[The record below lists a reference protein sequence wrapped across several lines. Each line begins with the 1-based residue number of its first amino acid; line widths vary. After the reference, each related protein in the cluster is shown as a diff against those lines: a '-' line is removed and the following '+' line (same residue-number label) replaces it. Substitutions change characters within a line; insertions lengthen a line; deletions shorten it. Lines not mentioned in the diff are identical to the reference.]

1 MIVRQRIFRV
11 SLFLGFRRGFFQSC
25 GFNGFASFAVARSLL
40 SHGFAVLR
48 VSFACWFHGFACFV
62 VARFLLSH
70 GFAVLRF
77 FIGVLVSW
85 FRLFCRCAVSLV
97 SPFCHIAFSFAC
109 FFFCTRGS
117 IFSIVGA
124 RVNVRVRQR
133 LFESLVRQ
141 EIGFFDTT
149 KTGDLT
155 SRLAADCTKVGDQ
168 VTLNVNV
175 FLR

>member
-1 MIVRQRIFRV
+1 MCVCVYVCVF
-11 SLFLGFRRGFFQSC
+11 FL
-25 GFNGFASFAVARSLL
+25 
-40 SHGFAVLR
+40 
-48 VSFACWFHGFACFV
+48 
-62 VARFLLSH
+62 RFL
-70 GFAVLRF
+70 R
-77 FIGVLVSW
+77 
-85 FRLFCRCAVSLV
+85 
-97 SPFCHIAFSFAC
+97 
-109 FFFCTRGS
+109 TRGG
-117 IFSIVGA
+117 IFTVVGA

-141 EIGFFDTT
+141 DIGFFDTT